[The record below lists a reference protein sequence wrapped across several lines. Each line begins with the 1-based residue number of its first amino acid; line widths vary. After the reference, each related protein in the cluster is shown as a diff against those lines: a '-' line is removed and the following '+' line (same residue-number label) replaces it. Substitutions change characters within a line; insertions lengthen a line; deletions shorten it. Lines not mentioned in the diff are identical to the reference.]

1 MACVSFRSRQHRIS
15 KTAGN
20 MALIRAL
27 AFLRLPNKRLFSDPY
42 AHQFVPVYQ
51 RALLG
56 PAHLPAVRA
65 LLEGYFGWRAPGART
80 SGAARTRLI
89 DD

>member
-1 MACVSFRSRQHRIS
+1 MDKVDFQFRPRGIS

-27 AFLRLPNKRLFSDPY
+27 EFLRLPSKRLFSDPY
-42 AHQFVPVYQ
+42 AQQFVPLCQ
-51 RALLG
+51 RVLLG

-65 LLEGYFGWRAPGART
+65 LLEGYFDWRAPGARR
-80 SGAARTRLI
+80 APV
-89 DD
+89 